1 MKTTSLNKVS
11 DFNAKTWDQWS
22 QEDFVWTVPCSADQ
36 FAKTKERDI
45 ELILTPMKKAPLWWF
60 EGVGKRVLGLASG
73 GGQQGPELTAHGY
86 EVTILDMSLRQLLAD
101 KIVAQREN
109 YSINLVKADMTNPFP
124 IADNTFDFIVHP
136 VSNCYV
142 EDIEHVWRES
152 FRVLRP
158 GGALMSGWT
167 NPIVY
172 MVDEEALVSEE
183 VPLEIKH
190 PLPYNSRLEEQ
201 NGLKIT
207 TEGGYQFSHTLDTQ
221 IGGQLRAGF
230 LLKDFFEDNEEDN
243 RLGKY
248 CSLYAATLAVKPG

>member
-1 MKTTSLNKVS
+1 MSKVS
-11 DFNAKTWDQWS
+11 DFNARTWDQWS
-22 QEDFVWTVPCSADQ
+22 EEDFVWTVPCSAEQ
-36 FAKTKERDI
+36 FAEAKKRDI

-60 EGVGKRVLGLASG
+60 EGLGKRVLGLASG

-86 EVTILDMSLRQLLAD
+86 EVTILDMSIRQLLAD

-109 YSINLVKADMTNPFP
+109 YSIDLVRADMTNPFP
-124 IADNTFDFIVHP
+124 FVDDYFDFIVHP

-142 EDIEHVWRES
+142 EDIEHVWREAY
-152 FRVLRP
+152 RVLRP
-158 GGALMSGWT
+158 GGVLMSGWT

-172 MVDEEALVSEE
+172 MVEEAALSSDE
-183 VPLEIKH
+183 VPLEIKI

-201 NGLKIT
+201 NGLEIT

-230 LLKDFFEDNEEDN
+230 LLKDFYEDNEEDN

>member
-1 MKTTSLNKVS
+1 MNKVS

-22 QEDFVWTVPCSADQ
+22 QEDFVWTLPFSAEQ
-36 FAKTKERDI
+36 FAWAKERDI
-45 ELILTPMKKAPLWWF
+45 EPILTPLKKAPLWWF
-60 EGVGKRVLGLASG
+60 DGLGKRVLGLASG

-86 EVTILDMSLRQLLAD
+86 DVTILDMSNRQLLAD
-101 KIVAQREN
+101 KLVAQREG
-109 YSINLVKADMTNPFP
+109 YSIKLVKADMTNLFPF
-124 IADNTFDFIVHP
+124 ADQYFDFIVHP

-142 EDIEHVWRES
+142 EDIEHVWREAY
-152 FRVLRP
+152 RVLRP

-167 NPIVY
+167 NPIMY
-172 MVDEEALVSEE
+172 MVDEAALYSED
-183 VPLEIKH
+183 VPLEIKFA
-190 PLPYNSRLEEQ
+190 LPYNSRLEEQ
-201 NGLKIT
+201 KGLKIT

-230 LLKDFFEDNEEDN
+230 LLKDFFEDNEENN

>member
-1 MKTTSLNKVS
+1 MNKIS

-22 QEDFVWTVPCSADQ
+22 KEDFVWTVPFSAEKYAQ
-36 FAKTKERDI
+36 AKEREV

-60 EGVGKRVLGLASG
+60 EGLGKRVLGLASG

-86 EVTILDMSLRQLLAD
+86 DVTILEMSNRQLQAD
-101 KIVAQREN
+101 ALVARREE

-124 IADNTFDFIVHP
+124 FADASFDFIVHP
-136 VSNCYV
+136 VANCYV
-142 EDIEHVWRES
+142 EDIEHVWREAY
-152 FRVLRP
+152 RVLLP

-167 NPIVY
+167 NPIMY
-172 MVDEEALVSEE
+172 MVDDEALFSDE

-190 PLPYNSRLEEQ
+190 ALPYNSRYEEQ
-201 NGLKIT
+201 KGLEIT
-207 TEGGYQFSHTLDTQ
+207 TGSGYQFSHTFDTQ

-230 LLKDFFEDNEEDN
+230 LLKDFYEDNEEDN

-248 CSLYAATLAVKPG
+248 CSLYAATLAVKPK